1 MMPLQAKASD
11 AVEEA
16 ANRVQDA
23 TSSETVQ
30 KVAGKVKAAAKAG
43 DSAPMHG
50 RTAVVSTSLCW
61 GYSRCLRV
69 YVNAM
74 RLNDHL
80 HPALRGNSSHT
91 LVNDGAGHGCQLRHW
106 LRSKSENGSSW
117 CQRHPGGP
125 QP

>member
-50 RTAVVSTSLCW
+50 RTAVVMIVYNDSLAACKFAACVCECDAPECSSPPSALW
-61 GYSRCLRV
+61 QFLTHTHQRRRRSRV
-69 YVNAM
+69 PT
-74 RLNDHL
+74 
-80 HPALRGNSSHT
+80 PALATNQ
-91 LVNDGAGHGCQLRHW
+91 V
-106 LRSKSENGSSW
+106 
-117 CQRHPGGP
+117 
-125 QP
+125 